1 MLKSVFD
8 CSKKEIKE
16 ILKTLNDD
24 EKNHFLNERR
34 RFGHNALKDA
44 KLKKFQLLV
53 ESGIDVNNTDYDGG
67 ALFYSDIEK
76 TKILIEH
83 GVNLN
88 KTRVTGNT
96 ILFHAKNTEHA
107 TLLIEAGIDIN
118 HVNARGE
125 SALFYVDDDVALLL
139 LEKGIDTSIVSESSR
154 ENALFYSTSKTL
166 YSMIEHGAD
175 IHQVSDDHETILF
188 YYAHLGDYD
197 SLAYLIKQDINMKQI
212 NNKGVTF
219 LNKVKDI
226 NKLLS
231 LLDMPELS
239 DQEYTN
245 TIKLIDYISSYIEKQ
260 KILKNI
266 DKDGKDNIIRKR
278 I

>member
-24 EKNHFLNERR
+24 EKNHFLNERG

-53 ESGIDVNNTDYDGG
+53 ESGIDINNTDYDGG

-118 HVNARGE
+118 HINARGE
-125 SALFYVDDDVALLL
+125 SALFYVDDDVVLLL
-139 LEKGIDTSIVSESSR
+139 LEKGIDTRIVSESTR

-175 IHQVSDDHETILF
+175 IHQISDNDENILF
-188 YYAHLGDYD
+188 YYAHLGDYN
-197 SLAYLIKQDINMKQI
+197 SLAYLIKQDINIKQI
-212 NNKGVTF
+212 NNKGFTF
-219 LNKVKDI
+219 LHKVKDI

-231 LLDMPELS
+231 LLDIPELS
-239 DQEYTN
+239 FQEQTDN
-245 TIKLIDYISSYIEKQ
+245 IKVINYMISYIEKQ

-266 DKDGKDNIIRKR
+266 NTDEKYNILRKR

>member
-16 ILKTLNDD
+16 ILKTLNEA
-24 EKNHFLNERR
+24 EKNRFLNERG

-44 KLKKFQLLV
+44 KIKKFQLLV
-53 ESGIDVNNTDYDGG
+53 ESGIDINNTDYDGG
-67 ALFYSDIEK
+67 PLFYSDIEK

-83 GVNLN
+83 GVDLN
-88 KTRVTGNT
+88 KTRITGNT
-96 ILFHAKNTEHA
+96 ILFQAKNTEHA
-107 TLLIEAGIDIN
+107 ALLIEAGIDIN
-118 HVNARGE
+118 HLNARGE

-139 LEKGIDTSIVSESSR
+139 LEKGIDTHIVSESSR

-166 YSMIEHGAD
+166 HSMIKHGAD
-175 IHQVSDDHETILF
+175 IHQISDNKENILF

-212 NNKGVTF
+212 NNKGFTF
-219 LNKVKDI
+219 LHKIKDI
-226 NKLLS
+226 NKLLF
-231 LLDMPELS
+231 LLDIPEINI
-239 DQEYTN
+239 QEYTD
-245 TIKLIDYISSYIEKQ
+245 TIQVINYMTSYIEKQ
-260 KILKNI
+260 KILKGIHKDSKENI
-266 DKDGKDNIIRKR
+266 VRKR

>member
-1 MLKSVFD
+1 MLKSIFD
-8 CSKKEIKE
+8 CSKKEIKA

-24 EKNHFLNERR
+24 EKNRFLNERG

-44 KLKKFQLLV
+44 NLKKFQLLV
-53 ESGIDVNNTDYDGG
+53 ESGIDINNTDYDGG
-67 ALFYSDIEK
+67 PLFYSDIAK

-88 KTRVTGNT
+88 KTRITGNT
-96 ILFHAKNTEHA
+96 VLFHTKNIEHA
-107 TLLIEAGIDIN
+107 ELLIEAGIDIN
-118 HVNARGE
+118 HINARGE
-125 SALFYVDDDVALLL
+125 SALFYVDNNVALLL
-139 LEKGIDTSIVSESSR
+139 LEKGIDARIVSESSK

-166 YSMIEHGAD
+166 HSMIEHGAD
-175 IHQVSDDHETILF
+175 IHHVCDKNENILF

-197 SLAYLIKQDINMKQI
+197 SLAYLIKQNINMKQI
-212 NNKGVTF
+212 NNKGLTF
-219 LNKVKDI
+219 LHKVKDI

-231 LLDMPELS
+231 LLDIPELS
-239 DQEYTN
+239 EQENNDT
-245 TIKLIDYISSYIEKQ
+245 TRVIDYITSHIEKQ

-266 DKDGKDNIIRKR
+266 DNDIKDNIVRKR